1 MNATQ
6 SNTQST
12 ALALRGDAPLAF
24 GTRDEI
30 QSIAE
35 RIRVMLPSAHL
46 NDYQMKRPDRAQ
58 LQKVLGESIYRAAQ
72 LSVFYRLVP
81 GEDVHV
87 IPFGDNWAVD
97 MGIETWKKAADRYCA
112 QHGITYH
119 IHTETMTEAELRE
132 RRGNNYHPDDVG
144 VVAYLWR
151 SDKSAVYEIFG
162 AKQSMTRACGVW
174 AVKAKQVKGEWKPDQ
189 IPTQRSKQ
197 DVAKRRA
204 MKAVL
209 KLEFS
214 LDSLLAATPA
224 EMRQNL
230 NALDMSIRAEERRT
244 AMPASRRYEID
255 EDGLVVVEPKPMRR
269 AVQDVEFVVAH
280 NEPTDEDAPDIDDAL
295 ESQEEAQNEAH
306 DVDPH
311 AVDYRSLAAKLQG
324 LQGKFV
330 DWARQAHADSHG
342 EATKEQYRYLVG
354 ILNAITGNKESHRL
368 VLGVM
373 TGRHTDSDNPPG
385 IKLAGK
391 LIEWL
396 AETTKDEVTGEKIN
410 NPAYRKDYVECVKGI
425 FQTLSEA
432 AA

>member
-1 MNATQ
+1 MNTDRR
-6 SNTQST
+6 NTQST

-46 NDYQMKRPDRAQ
+46 SDYQMKRADRAQ
-58 LQKVLGESIYRAAQ
+58 LQKVLDESIYRAAQ

-87 IPFGDNWAVD
+87 IPFGNNWAVD

-119 IHTETMTEAELRE
+119 IHTETMSDEELRA
-132 RRGNNYHPDDVG
+132 RRGEQYDPKDVG

-151 SDKSAVYEIFG
+151 SDKAEVYQIFG
-162 AKQSMTRACGVW
+162 AKESMTRACGVW
-174 AVKAKQVKGEWKPDQ
+174 AVKAKQVQGEWKADQ

-224 EMRQNL
+224 EVRSNL
-230 NALDMSIRAEERRT
+230 DALNMTVRAEERRT
-244 AMPASRRYEID
+244 ALPASRRAEID
-255 EDGLVVVEPKPMRR
+255 EDGFVVVEPTPARR
-269 AVQDVEFVVAH
+269 NTQDIEFVVVDS
-280 NEPTDEDAPDIDDAL
+280 ESIDENAPDVDEIEAPG
-295 ESQEEAQNEAH
+295 EAQD
-306 DVDPH
+306 DVQDKDPY
-311 AVDYRSLAAKLQG
+311 AVDYRALAAKLQG

-342 EATKEQYRYLVG
+342 PASKEQYRYLVG
-354 ILNAITGNKESHRL
+354 ILNTITGDKESHRL
-368 VLGVM
+368 ILGVM
-373 TGRHTDSDNPPG
+373 TGRHTDSDNTPG
-385 IKLAGK
+385 VKLAGK

-396 AETTKDEVTGEKIN
+396 AETTKDEVTGEKIA
-410 NPAYRKDYVECVKGI
+410 NPTFRQDYAECVRGI
-425 FQTLSEA
+425 VSALK
-432 AA
+432 